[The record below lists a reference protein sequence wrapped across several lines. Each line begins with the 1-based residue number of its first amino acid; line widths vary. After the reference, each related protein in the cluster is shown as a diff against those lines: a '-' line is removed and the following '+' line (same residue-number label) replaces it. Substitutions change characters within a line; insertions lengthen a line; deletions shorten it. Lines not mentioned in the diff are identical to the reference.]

1 MSQPSILH
9 AVVAGLIAAFVGFAS
24 SFPVV
29 VQGLKAIGASDAQA
43 ASGLMA
49 LAIAMGVAAIALS
62 LYTRMPIS
70 VAWSTPGAALLASTG
85 AIPGGFPTAVGAFII
100 VALLLIAAGL
110 VRPLGRAVAAIPSP
124 LANALLAGVLFSLCV
139 APVRAMV
146 ETPAEAAAIIIVWLV
161 VARWRRLYATP
172 AAAVIAALLIALLH
186 RGTASDLA
194 ALRPQALIVA
204 PSFSLSAAISLA
216 LPLFIVTMAS
226 QNIPGLAVLTA
237 NGYRPNPGLLIAV
250 TGFFSLISAPFGGH
264 AVNLAAITAAL
275 CASPD
280 AHPDPSKRWIA
291 AATSGAAYVVF
302 GPLAG
307 VVTSAVA
314 GSPVLIEAVAGL
326 ALLGAFGSALGAAL
340 AEADAREAALATFL
354 TTASGVSFFGVGGAF
369 WGLVA
374 GGAILALSR
383 AGSRLRTSAPA
394 S

>member
-9 AVVAGLIAAFVGFAS
+9 AIVAGLVAAFVGFAS

-43 ASGLMA
+43 ASGVMA
-49 LAIAMGVAAIALS
+49 LSLAMGVAAIGLS

-85 AIPGGFPTAVGAFII
+85 AISGGFPAAVGAFLI
-100 VALLLIAAGL
+100 VAVLLIAAGL
-110 VRPLGRAVAAIPSP
+110 VRPLGRAVAAIPAP
-124 LANALLAGVLFSLCV
+124 LANAMLAGVLFSLCL
-139 APVRAMV
+139 APVKAMV

-161 VARWRRLYATP
+161 VARWKRLYATP
-172 AAAVIAALLIALLH
+172 AAAVIAALLIVLLH
-186 RGTASDLA
+186 RGTATGLV
-194 ALRPQALIVA
+194 ALTAQPLIVA
-204 PSFSLSAAISLA
+204 PSFSLSATISLA

-237 NGYRPNPGLLIAV
+237 SGYRPNPSLLIAV
-250 TGFFSLISAPFGGH
+250 TGFFSLMAAPFGGH

-280 AHPDPSKRWIA
+280 AHPDPTKRWIA
-291 AATSGAAYVVF
+291 AAASGATYVVF
-302 GPLAG
+302 GFVAG
-307 VVTSAVA
+307 AVTSVVA
-314 GSPVLIEAVAGL
+314 GSPILIEAVAGL

-340 AEADAREAALATFL
+340 GEADAREAALATFL

-383 AGSRLRTSAPA
+383 ARLQLRTSAPA

>member
-1 MSQPSILH
+1 MSQPSVLH

-49 LAIAMGVAAIALS
+49 LSLAMGVAAIALS

-85 AIPGGFPTAVGAFII
+85 AIPGGFSAAVGAFII

-124 LANALLAGVLFSLCV
+124 LANALLAGVLFSLCL
-139 APVRAMV
+139 APIKAMV
-146 ETPAEAAAIIIVWLV
+146 ETPAEAGAIIIVWLV

-172 AAAVIAALLIALLH
+172 AAAAIAALLIVLLH
-186 RGTASDLA
+186 RGAATGFVDLT
-194 ALRPQALIVA
+194 PQALIVA
-204 PSFSLSAAISLA
+204 PSFSLSATISLA

-237 NGYRPNPGLLIAV
+237 SGYRPNPSLLIAV

-280 AHPDPSKRWIA
+280 AHPDPTKRWIA
-291 AATSGAAYVVF
+291 AATSGAAYIVF

-307 VVTSAVA
+307 AVTSAVA

-354 TTASGVSFFGVGGAF
+354 ATASGVSFFGVGGAF